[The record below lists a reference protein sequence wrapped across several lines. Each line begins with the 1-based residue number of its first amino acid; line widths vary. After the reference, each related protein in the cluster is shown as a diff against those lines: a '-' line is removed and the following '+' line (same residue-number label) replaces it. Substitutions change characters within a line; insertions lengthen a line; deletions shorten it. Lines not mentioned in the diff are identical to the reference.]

1 MFDDDEQEN
10 SSLIIEEE
18 EVTDDK
24 ILQGKSDTF
33 IKMRKKFM
41 MILKFK
47 IHENLKRER
56 SPKLQIIS
64 CNATHNTVNININ
77 SNYHGIITIIVIP
90 YDIDKNSIISTDF
103 SSKYELQ
110 SKFPNSKIKE
120 YEYNDDDNEAI
131 DIEVIQLKP
140 ETRYRCYA
148 YILTSKPNDDG
159 EYHYLMLDEFF
170 QETLS
175 EFETIEEPLEIE
187 WYKLSR

>member
-1 MFDDDEQEN
+1 
-10 SSLIIEEE
+10 
-18 EVTDDK
+18 
-24 ILQGKSDTF
+24 
-33 IKMRKKFM
+33 M

-64 CNATHNTVNININ
+64 CSATHNTVNININ
-77 SNYHGIITIIVIP
+77 SNYHGIITIIIIP

-120 YEYNDDDNEAI
+120 FEYEGENEPI
-131 DIEVIQLKP
+131 DIEVVRLKP
-140 ETRYRCYA
+140 ESRYRCFA
-148 YILTSKPNDDG
+148 YMLTPKPEDG

-170 QETLS
+170 QETQT

-187 WYKLSR
+187 WSKLSR